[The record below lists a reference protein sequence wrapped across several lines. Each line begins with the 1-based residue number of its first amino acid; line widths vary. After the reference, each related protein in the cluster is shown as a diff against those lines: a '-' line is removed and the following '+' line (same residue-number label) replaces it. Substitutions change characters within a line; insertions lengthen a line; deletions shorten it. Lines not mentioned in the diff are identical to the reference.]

1 MCFGYQVEKTR
12 FRRFG
17 IEEKKR
23 NGSDFF
29 NGKVCLVQNLD
40 FSEKKKDKQ
49 QHQCQPGQGFKIGY
63 LTYDVS
69 IG

>member
-40 FSEKKKDKQ
+40 FSEKKKKTSSSTNAS
-49 QHQCQPGQGFKIGY
+49 QGRG
-63 LTYDVS
+63 LR
-69 IG
+69 

>member
-1 MCFGYQVEKTR
+1 MWFGYQVEKTR

-40 FSEKKKDKQ
+40 FSEKKKRQ
-49 QHQCQPGQGFKIGY
+49 AAAPMPARAG
-63 LTYDVS
+63 V
-69 IG
+69 